1 MGKVP
6 GGRMGRVKMKTYL
19 ILLIL
24 IISINIHAA
33 EKSEYYSI
41 IEKTYNNKNYSE
53 GITALEHAIKEY
65 PDEANF
71 YSNLIFMYC
80 HIKRFSD
87 AVKLG
92 SSVINRFP
100 DSQYIKESYRWGL
113 TGLGWE
119 KFNSKDFAGSLG
131 VFKNAYDLFPEE
143 KDVLNGYGSALR
155 ENKKYNDAVKILEN
169 AYKRFPEDRYI
180 KENLSWS
187 YYHLSDPVHKSGD
200 YTNGENLLKNF
211 FELGDKNNP
220 DVWANYLYRCSALE
234 LFENGIAMIPEAR
247 KRFKDHVEIYK
258 AGYWLHWNY
267 TNDRKKYGEYNKM
280 ISGIKDLCR
289 YSAEMDVMH
298 EIGMSYHHM
307 AVSIAYIY
315 TFDVMEKICPYW
327 KKFDDDEK
335 QKSHDLLK
343 QFKKD
348 TPAELKFIEYN
359 LTGMILYRENLINEA
374 YAEFESAYREALKL
388 PFAGKFKYSEP
399 LYIDVPLKGYLASTA
414 VESRKYITHMGLN
427 RNCYDLS
434 GADEKGN
441 HVKPG
446 VDPYK
451 SRLSDWYGFGLPVYS
466 PVDGVVIEMENH
478 NNDDPPFPRSMKRG
492 NFIHVKAAD
501 GAVYNFYHLKKGSV
515 KFKNGDKVRRGSVI
529 GELGNSAS
537 TSPHLH
543 FGVYSA
549 DWIVSRPIYFI
560 NYTSIKDGKRV
571 FVKSGKPGINNENFE
586 LIEVK

>member
-1 MGKVP
+1 
-6 GGRMGRVKMKTYL
+6 MKKSL
-19 ILLIL
+19 IPLLLI
-24 IISINIHAA
+24 ITINIHAA

-41 IEKTYNNKNYSE
+41 IEKTYQNKKYSE
-53 GITALEHAIKEY
+53 GITSLEKAIKEY

-80 HIKRFSD
+80 YDKRFSD

-100 DSQYIKESYRWGL
+100 DNKYIPESYRWGL
-113 TGLGWE
+113 AGLGWE
-119 KFNSKDFAGSLG
+119 KFNSKDFAGSLKI
-131 VFKNAYDLFPEE
+131 FKSAYDLFPEE

-155 ENKKYNDAVKILEN
+155 ENKKYNDAVEILEKG
-169 AYKRFPEDRYI
+169 YKRFPEDRYI

-187 YYHLSDPVHKSGD
+187 YYHLSEQVHKNGD
-200 YTNGENLLKNF
+200 FAKGEILLKKF

-220 DVWANYLYRCSALE
+220 DVWASYLYRCRGLE
-234 LFENGIAMIPEAR
+234 LYDEGIALLPEAR

-267 TNDRKKYGEYNKM
+267 TYDRKKYVEYRDM

-289 YSAEMDVMH
+289 YSEEMDLAH
-298 EIGMSYHHM
+298 ESGMSYHHM
-307 AVSIAYIY
+307 AVSIAHIYI
-315 TFDVMEKICPYW
+315 FDMIERICPYW
-327 KKFDDDEK
+327 KKFNDDEK
-335 QKSHDLLK
+335 KKSYGLLEN
-343 QFKKD
+343 FKKNI
-348 TPAELKFIEYN
+348 PVELKFIEHN
-359 LTGMILYRENLINEA
+359 LTGMILYRENRVNES
-374 YAEFESAYREALKL
+374 YAEFEAAYREALKL

-399 LYIDVPLKGYLASTA
+399 VYIEVPMKGYIASTA

-427 RNCYDLS
+427 RNCYDLF
-434 GADEKGN
+434 GADEAGN
-441 HVKPG
+441 QVKKG
-446 VDPYK
+446 VDPYRSK
-451 SRLSDWYGFGLPVYS
+451 LGDWYGFGTSIYS
-466 PVDGVVIEMENH
+466 PVDGVVHEMEND
-478 NNDDPPFPRSMKRG
+478 NNDDIPFPRSMKRG
-492 NFIHVKAAD
+492 NFVYLKTED
-501 GAVYNFYHLKKGSV
+501 GSIFNFYHLKKGSV
-515 KFKNGDKVRRGSVI
+515 KFKKGDKIRKGAVI

-549 DWIVSRPIYFI
+549 DWIVSRPVYFI

-571 FVKSGKPGINNENFE
+571 FIKNGKPGIDNENYE